1 MIWMH
6 SLRMFADLSFF
17 GMFAGTAASYLLQRI
32 GGMDTQILPRSILGL
47 GILSLIYGIS
57 FLYREKGKKRF
68 FLLQFLAL
76 SLTGAAGGSVSG
88 ILESC
93 IDFGRFSSAAGTVEN
108 FFTDYLA
115 IGCLYSRRTD
125 SASSFPSP

>member
-17 GMFAGTAASYLLQRI
+17 GMFAGAVASYLLQRI

-57 FLYREKGKKRF
+57 FIYREKGKKRF
-68 FLLQFLAL
+68 FLLPFLAL
-76 SLTGAAGGSVSG
+76 SFVGAAG
-88 ILESC
+88 C
-93 IDFGRFSSAAGTVEN
+93 
-108 FFTDYLA
+108 LA
-115 IGCLYSRRTD
+115 ELVVLVPGVALSLIHI
-125 SASSFPSP
+125 